1 MFYNQQINSIM
12 PNLTHKNVHNYFKL
26 NGYHLNGKDLCT
38 VGYSYIKEGD
48 VYERAIGEFLLD
60 WFDDKDYIEMTTS
73 GTTGLAKLVRLEKQ
87 AMIQSAL
94 ATGDFFGLEP
104 GNKALLCLPVQF
116 IAGKMMLVRSLI
128 LGLELDVVSPSTEPL
143 ANNSTKYDFVAMVPL
158 QVQNS
163 IEGLKNVKKL
173 IIGGAKMDS
182 SLEEKLLPLKTEIYE
197 TYGMTETITHIA
209 AKKVGDSVFSILP
222 NVKIA
227 KDDRDCL
234 VITIASISDEPIVT
248 NDLVEL
254 VNENQFIFLGR
265 IDNVINSGGVKLIP
279 EQIEAKLIGKIDA
292 RFFVTGIPDT
302 VLGEKLILVIEGEK
316 QEFASDFFD
325 VLGKFEK
332 PKEIVFVPKFKEN
345 ENGKLLRKPSLA

>member
-1 MFYNQQINSIM
+1 MSK
-12 PNLTHKNVHNYFKL
+12 LTHKNVHNYFKL
-26 NGYHLNGKDLCT
+26 NGYHLNGKDLCR
-38 VGYSYIKEGD
+38 VGYSFIKEGD
-48 VYERAIGEFLLD
+48 VYERAIGEFFLD

-73 GTTGLAKLVRLEKQ
+73 GTTGLPKLVRLEKQ

-104 GNKALLCLPVQF
+104 GDRALLCLPTQF

-128 LGLELDVVSPSTEPL
+128 LGLDIDVVSPSTEPL
-143 ANNSTKYDFVAMVPL
+143 LYNNKQYDFVAMVPL

-163 IEGLKNVKKL
+163 IEKLVNIKKL
-173 IIGGAKMDS
+173 IIGGAKIDS
-182 SLEEKLLPLKTEIYE
+182 GLEEKLLPLKTEIYE

-209 AKKVGDSVFSILP
+209 AKRIGEKAFSILP

-227 KDDRDCL
+227 TDDRGCL
-234 VITIASISDEPIVT
+234 VIHVSSISDEPIVT

-254 VNENQFIFLGR
+254 INDNQFVFLGR

-279 EQIEAKLIGKIDA
+279 EQIEAKLIGKITN
-292 RFFVTGIPDT
+292 RFFVTGVPDSA
-302 VLGEKLILVIEGEK
+302 LGEKLILVIEGEK
-316 QEFASDFFD
+316 QEFAPDFFD

-345 ENGKLLRKPSLA
+345 ENGKLLRKPSLQS

>member
-1 MFYNQQINSIM
+1 MQ
-12 PNLTHKNVHNYFKL
+12 NLTHNNVHNYFKL
-26 NGYHLNGKDLCT
+26 NGYHLNAKDLCR
-38 VGYSYIKEGD
+38 VGYSFIKEGD

-60 WFDDKDYIEMTTS
+60 WFDHKEYVEMTTS
-73 GTTGLAKLVRLEKQ
+73 GTTGLPKLVRLEKQ

-143 ANNSTKYDFVAMVPL
+143 KYNSTLYDFVAMVPL

-163 IEGLKNVKKL
+163 IDKLINIKKL
-173 IIGGAKMDS
+173 IIGGAKMDR
-182 SLEEKLLPLKTEIYE
+182 SLEEKLLPLNSAIYE

-209 AKKVGDSVFSILP
+209 AKKVGESVFSILP
-222 NVKIA
+222 NVQIK
-227 KDDRDCL
+227 KDDRGCL
-234 VITIASISDEPIVT
+234 VIYLPSVSDEPIVT
-248 NDLVEL
+248 NDLIDL
-254 VNENQFIFLGR
+254 INEKQFVFLGR

-279 EQIEAKLIGKIDA
+279 EQIEAKLTGKISN
-292 RFFVTGIPDT
+292 RFFVTALPDSE
-302 VLGEKLILVIEGEK
+302 LGEKLILVVEGEK
-316 QEFASDFFD
+316 QDFASDFFD

-345 ENGKLLRKPSLA
+345 ENGKLLRKSSIEI